1 MDKYKFGE
9 YIYNKRKSLGLTQ
22 DELGRKLGVTNKA
35 VSKWEVGE
43 TFPDIT
49 MLAPLAKTLGVSVDE
64 LLNYTDNKKE
74 NLTPKKNKINLITLI
89 ISIVLFVALII
100 TFILYIAAVSKGKND
115 GTITLDVN
123 NENIKEIIDINPSSK
138 IVCDGE
144 TLIIDSTYMLNDQY
158 KFDENNNLAFT
169 VVYQF
174 EYYYYLKD
182 GSTGIV
188 TYYNRFYDI
197 TLNSSK
203 PTESISIL
211 LEPKFDINDFKG
223 FNQVKISYIVLDAEG
238 SVDKVSIVPEIEN

>member
-74 NLTPKKNKINLITLI
+74 DLTPKKNKINLITLI

-100 TFILYIAAVSKGKND
+100 TFILYLAAVSKGKND

-158 KFDENNNLAFT
+158 KFNGNDNLTFT

-197 TLNSSK
+197 NLNSSE

-223 FNQVKISYIVLDAEG
+223 FNQVKISYIVLNAEG

>member
-74 NLTPKKNKINLITLI
+74 DLTPKKNKINLITLI

-100 TFILYIAAVSKGKND
+100 TFILYLAAVSKGKND

-138 IVCDGE
+138 IVCDEE

-158 KFDENNNLAFT
+158 KFNGNDNLTFT

-197 TLNSSK
+197 NLNSSE

-223 FNQVKISYIVLDAEG
+223 FNQVKISYIVLNAEG
-238 SVDKVSIVPEIEN
+238 SVDKVSIASEIEN

>member
-100 TFILYIAAVSKGKND
+100 TFILYLAAVSKGKND
-115 GTITLDVN
+115 GTIALDVN

-158 KFDENNNLAFT
+158 KFNGNDNLTFT

-197 TLNSSK
+197 NLNSSE

-223 FNQVKISYIVLDAEG
+223 FNQVKISYIVLNAEG
-238 SVDKVSIVPEIEN
+238 SVDKVSIASEIEN